1 MDVEKV
7 IKSIKPAS
15 DGYRVFLSFKDIL
28 KEILKNETIEDIQNI
43 VMTDNEFVL
52 YVKLKTDGLIDQS
65 VKDMVGSIIM
75 KMTLKRTKVEEKL
88 MSIPGFEK
96 IIAQGDDILVVAK
109 LQQQPSGEQQSLPF

>member
-1 MDVEKV
+1 MDVEKI

-15 DGYRVFLSFKDIL
+15 DGYRVYLSFKDIL